1 MVGTRHP
8 LALLALLLSLETVPG
23 LARGDDPQQD
33 PCVSD
38 LQRLCPDVKPGG
50 GRGVACLRQNGPKLS
65 DACRVKLEAD
75 ETRVRAMIAQF
86 SRACRAD
93 VGQFCADVE
102 KGSGRVFDCLDAHSI
117 ELSSSC
123 QSEITKITLARTQI
137 QAVTAACRAD
147 IGRLCQGVP
156 RQTSAILQCL
166 QAHESE
172 LSPDC
177 TTSGARR
184 AVNAAVLVDTLEEMT
199 SEDRIQ
205 ESLQILQGLDSV
217 AFTRSQVLLQFD
229 SYQSLGGKANG
240 SRLLFNP
247 QFVFGDRNQFAV
259 QVKVP
264 VTALYPYAPSAPTQF
279 GLGAVVTAFAWNFA
293 NTGQFRHFAALGLQ
307 WETAS
312 TASIGGPWAIVPAY
326 AVGAALA
333 RFVSL
338 TVQLQWIKSFGSS
351 KYPEANLLILEPIL
365 AANLPGRSYLA
376 LDTRLAWDFVHDSFV
391 PLMKG
396 VAGIFTDRQKS
407 LSISAWYQGALSQT
421 AADLLYKYEVGMGLA
436 YFFDW

>member
-1 MVGTRHP
+1 
-8 LALLALLLSLETVPG
+8 
-23 LARGDDPQQD
+23 
-33 PCVSD
+33 
-38 LQRLCPDVKPGG
+38 
-50 GRGVACLRQNGPKLS
+50 VACLRENKPKLS

-75 ETRVRAMIAQF
+75 EARVKAVIAQF
-86 SRACRAD
+86 GRACRAD

-102 KGSGRVFDCLDAHSI
+102 KGSGRVFDCLEAHSVEI
-117 ELSSSC
+117 SSTCQAEL
-123 QSEITKITLARTQI
+123 TKIALARTQI

-166 QAHESE
+166 QTHESE

-177 TTSGARR
+177 TTAGARR
-184 AVNAAVLVDTLEEMT
+184 AASAAVLVDTLDEMT
-199 SEDRIQ
+199 SEERIQ

-217 AFTRSQVLLQFD
+217 AFSRSQVLLQAD

-240 SRLLFNP
+240 ARMLFNP
-247 QFVFGDRNQFAV
+247 QFVFGERNEFAV
-259 QVKVP
+259 QLKVP
-264 VTALYPYAPSAPTQF
+264 ISALFPYTPGAPTQF
-279 GLGAVVTAFAWNFA
+279 GLGGVATAFAWNFA
-293 NTGQFRHFAALGLQ
+293 NTGQFRHFGALGLQ

-312 TASIGGPWAIVPAY
+312 TPSIGGPWAIVPSY

-338 TVQLQWIKSFGSS
+338 TVQAQWFKSFSS
-351 KYPEANLLILEPIL
+351 NSSYPQVNLLILEPIL
-365 AANLPGRSYLA
+365 AVNLPGRSFLA
-376 LDTRLAWDFVHDSFV
+376 LDTRLGWDFVHDSFI

-407 LSISAWYQGALSQT
+407 LSITAWYQGALSQT
-421 AADLLYKYEVGMGLA
+421 AADLFYKYEVGMGLA

>member
-1 MVGTRHP
+1 
-8 LALLALLLSLETVPG
+8 
-23 LARGDDPQQD
+23 
-33 PCVSD
+33 
-38 LQRLCPDVKPGG
+38 
-50 GRGVACLRQNGPKLS
+50 VACLRQNSPRLT

-75 ETRVRAMIAQF
+75 ETRVRAVIAQF

-102 KGSGRVFDCLDAHSI
+102 KGSGRVFDCLDSHSV

-123 QSEITKITLARTQI
+123 QSEITKITLARAQI

-156 RQTSAILQCL
+156 QQANAILQCL
-166 QAHESE
+166 QTHESE

-177 TTSGARR
+177 TTAGARR
-184 AVNAAVLVDTLEEMT
+184 AMSAAVLVDTLEEMT

-217 AFTRSQVLLQFD
+217 AFTRSQVLLQLD

-240 SRLLFNP
+240 GRLLFNP

-264 VTALYPYAPSAPTQF
+264 ISALYPYAPGAPTQF
-279 GLGAVVTAFAWNFA
+279 GLGAVATAFSWNFA
-293 NTGQFRHFAALGLQ
+293 NTGHFRHYGAIGLQ
-307 WETAS
+307 WDTAS
-312 TASIGGPWAIVPAY
+312 SSPIGGPWAIVPAY

-338 TVQLQWIKSFGSS
+338 TVQFQWIKSFGSS
-351 KYPEANLLILEPIL
+351 TYPEANLLIAEPIL
-365 AANLPGRSYLA
+365 AVNLPGRSFLA
-376 LDTRLAWDFVHDSFV
+376 LDTRLAWDFVHDSFI

-396 VAGIFTDRQKS
+396 MAGLFTNREKS
-407 LSISAWYQGALSQT
+407 LSITAWYQGALSQT
-421 AADLLYKYEVGMGLA
+421 AADLFYKYEVGMGLA